1 MKQINKYK
9 MSLQT
14 YEEYLGQGIFIN
26 MQKPKWGKNRS
37 AIIKGTGYTTKT
49 KTMPVEIEVLGYY
62 ATPVY
67 K

>member
-14 YEEYLGQGIFIN
+14 YVEYLGVGIFIN
-26 MQKPKWGKNRS
+26 MGKPKWGKNRS

-49 KTMPVEIEVLGYY
+49 KTMPVEVEVLRYW
-62 ATPVY
+62 PQRVH
-67 K
+67 